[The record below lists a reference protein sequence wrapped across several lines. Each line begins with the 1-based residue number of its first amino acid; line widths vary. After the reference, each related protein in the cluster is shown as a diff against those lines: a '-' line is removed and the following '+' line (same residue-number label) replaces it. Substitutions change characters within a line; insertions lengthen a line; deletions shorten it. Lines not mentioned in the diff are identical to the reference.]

1 MVGMHVV
8 KKIEQIGTADGK
20 PGQPV
25 KIVDCGEPS
34 EIKDEAVVEKEKGS
48 ELIKVIIGSTKAR
61 NKVFFL
67 MPLHGSLTFFREK
80 EKVEQDFIFRI

>member
-20 PGQPV
+20 PGHPV

-48 ELIKVIIGSTKAR
+48 ELIKVIIAKQEIRCS
-61 NKVFFL
+61 
-67 MPLHGSLTFFREK
+67 S
-80 EKVEQDFIFRI
+80 